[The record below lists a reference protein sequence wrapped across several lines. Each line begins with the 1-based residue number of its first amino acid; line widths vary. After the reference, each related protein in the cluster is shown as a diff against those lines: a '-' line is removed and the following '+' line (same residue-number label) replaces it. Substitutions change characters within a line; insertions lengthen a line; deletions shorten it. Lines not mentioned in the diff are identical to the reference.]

1 MWTCGASLT
10 SEHMLLLHG
19 TLLSNVCL
27 TLSAKVE
34 GEKNERSQIQD
45 PKYGKFPILF
55 ILWNG
60 RHDTHTN
67 KNTVVYNELMYH
79 IKYNFSIS
87 FAPHLTVATP
97 KCLTIV
103 DGITLAL

>member
-1 MWTCGASLT
+1 MKGVRSRIQSMENSLFC
-10 SEHMLLLHG
+10 LFYG
-19 TLLSNVCL
+19 TVDM
-27 TLSAKVE
+27 A
-34 GEKNERSQIQD
+34 
-45 PKYGKFPILF
+45 
-55 ILWNG
+55 
-60 RHDTHTN
+60 HTN

-79 IKYNFSIS
+79 IMYNFSIS